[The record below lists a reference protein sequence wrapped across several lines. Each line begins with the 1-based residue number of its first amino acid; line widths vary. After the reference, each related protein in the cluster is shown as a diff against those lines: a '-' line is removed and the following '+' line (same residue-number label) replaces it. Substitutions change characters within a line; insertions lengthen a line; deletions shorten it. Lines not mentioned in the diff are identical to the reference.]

1 MIKAKVLVVGCG
13 DLGTAIA
20 TRLQIKHEVIGLRRS
35 QQALPLNIH
44 TIQADVTDTNSLTK
58 LSSLKPSIIIYCISA
73 DAQTDESYQAQY
85 VQGLKNILA
94 TQTNNT
100 ALQHVFFI
108 SSTRVYGQKTQA
120 LLDESVTAIPDDFGG
135 TRLLEAEN
143 VLKELP
149 CRSTTMRLSGIYGNN
164 RLMLVNLAKDIR
176 RWPVQNYWSNR
187 IHRDDAASF
196 ISFIVGK
203 AIQELP
209 VDNCYI
215 VTDDK
220 PTQQYEVLT
229 WLAKEQ
235 NVDTANVQVPK
246 NNGGKRL
253 SNHLLRATGF
263 ILQYPNYQIG
273 YEAVLKSQKNA

>member
-13 DLGTAIA
+13 DLGAAIA

-35 QQALPLNIH
+35 QQALPLNIR

-58 LSSLKPSIIIYCISA
+58 LSSLKPSIIIYCVSA

-196 ISFIVGK
+196 ISFIVEK

-246 NNGGKRL
+246 NSGGKRL

>member
-1 MIKAKVLVVGCG
+1 MAKILVVGCG

-20 TRLQIKHEVIGLRRS
+20 MQLQTKHEVIGLRRS
-35 QQALPLNIH
+35 QQHSTLTICI
-44 TIQADVTDTNSLTK
+44 IQADVTDINSLAK
-58 LSSLKPSIIIYCISA
+58 LTPLKPNIIIYCVSA

-120 LLDESVTAIPDDFGG
+120 LLDESVSAIPDDFGG
-135 TRLLEAEN
+135 IRLLEAEN

-176 RWPVQNYWSNR
+176 RWPVQNHWSNR

-196 ISFIVGK
+196 ISFIVEK

-246 NNGGKRL
+246 NSGGKRL

>member
-1 MIKAKVLVVGCG
+1 MAKILVVGCG

-20 TRLQIKHEVIGLRRS
+20 MQLQTKHEVIGLRRG
-35 QQALPLNIH
+35 QQHSTLTICI
-44 TIQADVTDTNSLTK
+44 IQADVTDINSLAK
-58 LSSLKPSIIIYCISA
+58 LTPLKPNIIIYCVSA

-120 LLDESVTAIPDDFGG
+120 LLDESVSAIPDDFGG
-135 TRLLEAEN
+135 IRLLEAEN

-176 RWPVQNYWSNR
+176 RWPVQNHWSNR

-196 ISFIVGK
+196 ISFIVEK

-246 NNGGKRL
+246 NSGGKRL

>member
-13 DLGTAIA
+13 DLGAAIA

-35 QQALPLNIH
+35 QQALPLNIR

-58 LSSLKPSIIIYCISA
+58 LSSLKPSIIIYCVSA

-100 ALQHVFFI
+100 VLQHVFFI

-135 TRLLEAEN
+135 IRLLEAEN
-143 VLKELP
+143 VLKKLP

-196 ISFIVGK
+196 INFIVEK

-235 NVDTANVQVPK
+235 NVDTANVQVPT